1 MMMVSRIVFQAILA
15 LGIYSL
21 ATFALAE
28 DLTITKAETFPVIA
42 IEAGLTARDET
53 IAPHDCGDILR
64 RGITPQIDCSYSEEN
79 CGFQDDIEYIIRIK
93 PIGKVS
99 THWCG
104 MMRAQVAKETNSYI
118 EEIVMKKC
126 DRTYEANENGNG
138 MWLVLNI
145 QHIHFLGDR
154 RPDVERAIRNTM
166 CPGGPKL
173 DYWVNEGCYRSSIC
187 SKRYWNVDKRRS
199 LPDALDQISYPRGRD
214 VLKVRPEIE
223 KPVTA
228 LAATN
233 VVATT

>member
-1 MMMVSRIVFQAILA
+1 MMTVSRIVFQAILA
-15 LGIYSL
+15 LDIFAL
-21 ATFALAE
+21 ASFALAE
-28 DLTITKAETFPVIA
+28 DLSITKAETFPAIA
-42 IEAGLTARDET
+42 FEAGLTARDDT
-53 IAPHDCGDILR
+53 IAPHDCGDILK

-145 QHIHFLGDR
+145 QHIRFLGDR
-154 RPDVERAIRNTM
+154 RPDVERAIKNTM

-173 DYWVNEGCYRSSIC
+173 DYWVNEG
-187 SKRYWNVDKRRS
+187 
-199 LPDALDQISYPRGRD
+199 
-214 VLKVRPEIE
+214 
-223 KPVTA
+223 
-228 LAATN
+228 
-233 VVATT
+233 

>member
-1 MMMVSRIVFQAILA
+1 MRVSRIVLQATLT
-15 LGIYSL
+15 LGM
-21 ATFALAE
+21 FALASFALAGDLSIIKAE
-28 DLTITKAETFPVIA
+28 ISPNIPIETDLTTRDDA
-42 IEAGLTARDET
+42 I
-53 IAPHDCGDILR
+53 PPYDCDDIVK

-126 DRTYEANENGNG
+126 DRTYEANDNGNG

-187 SKRYWNVDKRRS
+187 SKRYWSVNKRRS
-199 LPDALDQISYPRGRD
+199 VPEPFEQISPPKGRD
-214 VLKVRPEIE
+214 VLEIRNEIE
-223 KPVTA
+223 HPGNT
-228 LAATN
+228 LIATN
-233 VVATT
+233 VVATP

>member
-1 MMMVSRIVFQAILA
+1 MTVSRIVFQAILA

-28 DLTITKAETFPVIA
+28 DLTITKAGTFPVIA
-42 IEAGLTARDET
+42 IEAGLTARDDT
-53 IAPHDCGDILR
+53 IAPHDCGDILG

-138 MWLVLNI
+138 MWLV
-145 QHIHFLGDR
+145 
-154 RPDVERAIRNTM
+154 
-166 CPGGPKL
+166 
-173 DYWVNEGCYRSSIC
+173 
-187 SKRYWNVDKRRS
+187 
-199 LPDALDQISYPRGRD
+199 
-214 VLKVRPEIE
+214 
-223 KPVTA
+223 
-228 LAATN
+228 
-233 VVATT
+233 